1 MSMDA
6 GSNRF
11 AIAALLDGRMGIVT
25 VLIAGSPRTAP
36 ATQWEAAG
44 ELSAV
49 SPVEAPI
56 TSLGPGD
63 SVESSVGRRSTD
75 RSSTFTSQL
84 YPADYRAAVSDT
96 NSVHEDATTET
107 VHDFPG
113 RAKQRL
119 SSWKAELQLARSK
132 PSSFNTEQTSSPDSW
147 HNETA
152 SEGSN
157 VPVYRGHG
165 SLYRHLCSD
174 DDPPRTVAICPSRS
188 CVAFGCAAGVEL
200 HWIDALTGQNLNRW
214 FPLAAPS
221 DHLYFLPPRG
231 GRDRPTKLRLVS
243 SAAHPGQERPAVGR
257 RFEKKASGIGG
268 FWSRI
273 GSNEAAAGP
282 SRGAVAHGAP
292 EIDHCRAVPLSDG
305 YHLLF
310 TDPAINLLCLGSDAP
325 LGGPNKLLRKMMFIP
340 PSQCTFGILCDNA
353 EEAELELANA
363 PTPSLYK
370 AAADLSQGVRIV
382 VGYGEHIVLYSV
394 PPDTFLQAVAEQ
406 EYKDLSTGSDTEASS
421 TLPPGEL
428 PYFEAGHRN
437 LEWVPWRP
445 DRSNSHVTSQAMCHW
460 PLKIRGTHIGSL
472 PGLVELSISS
482 SPRNDLTIWS
492 FGIGG
497 DAVTWQVDDGIR
509 PRRVTN
515 RTIARDGT
523 VGAADERDADGD
535 VFMSG
540 ADGGAV
546 GAASDHAEQLCGFGV
561 LRDSI
566 PFAQDLPDPDGPA
579 ANIDRDSDVIM
590 ADTCPSLQSEE
601 TVCKRPCA
609 FKSADLP

>member
-25 VLIAGSPRTAP
+25 DLIAGSPRTVS

-75 RSSTFTSQL
+75 RSSTFTSQS
-84 YPADYRAAVSDT
+84 YPVDYRAAVSDA
-96 NSVHEDATTET
+96 NSINENATSET
-107 VHDFPG
+107 AHDLPC
-113 RAKQRL
+113 RATQRL
-119 SSWKAELQLARSK
+119 SGWKTELRVARSK
-132 PSSFNTEQTSSPDSW
+132 PSSFNRVQTNSPDLCY
-147 HNETA
+147 NETA

-221 DHLYFLPPRG
+221 DHLYFLPPRS

-268 FWSRI
+268 LWSRI
-273 GSNEAAAGP
+273 GSNGSAAAGP
-282 SRGAVAHGAP
+282 SRAAIAHGTP

-310 TDPAINLLCLGSDAP
+310 TDPATNLLCLGSDAP
-325 LGGPNKLLRKMMFIP
+325 LGGPNKLLRKMMLIP
-340 PSQCTFGILCDNA
+340 PSQCKLGTLCDDTD
-353 EEAELELANA
+353 EGELELANV

-370 AAADLSQGVRIV
+370 AGADLSPGVRIV

-394 PPDTFLQAVAEQ
+394 PPDIFLQAVAEQ
-406 EYKDLSTGSDTEASS
+406 EHKDPSTGSDTEASS

-428 PYFEAGHRN
+428 PYFEAGQQN
-437 LEWVPWRP
+437 LEWVPWHP
-445 DRSNSHVTSQAMCHW
+445 DRSNSNLTSQAMCHW
-460 PLKIRGTHIGSL
+460 PLKIRGTYIGSL

-482 SPRNDLTIWS
+482 SPRTDLTIWS

-515 RTIARDGT
+515 RTVARDGT
-523 VGAADERDADGD
+523 IGAVEERDADGD
-535 VFMSG
+535 VIMSG
-540 ADGGAV
+540 VNDDAV
-546 GAASDHAEQLCGFGV
+546 GL
-561 LRDSI
+561 
-566 PFAQDLPDPDGPA
+566 
-579 ANIDRDSDVIM
+579 
-590 ADTCPSLQSEE
+590 
-601 TVCKRPCA
+601 A
-609 FKSADLP
+609 F